1 MSTKNRVDAVLMAVV
16 LAAAAAGCSAATE
29 RAATS
34 RISAEST
41 GGLAGAP
48 DLPAP
53 ASSATS
59 SASASAS
66 YQVIPIDS
74 LPFPEPGRSP
84 LSAARQQALQAAV
97 NRAIADPAASGV
109 QGVTAA
115 VVSPEGSWAGAAGV
129 DGAATQLTP
138 TSMIDIASIT
148 KTVTAAEVLHL
159 AGAGLID
166 LDAPASDYLDHPLLQ
181 RHPTVRQLLSHTS
194 GVPHFDADPAFFAA
208 KDADPHRHW
217 TAAEVLAFATG
228 PINDPG
234 GTVLD
239 YCNSNYLLLGLLIEK
254 ITGLT
259 YAEAVHRDVLAG
271 LGDRMVVQD
280 AESPILPLAVP
291 DPASGTA
298 FDGQYLPNRSTS
310 SAVGSAGGIAADAPT
325 LANWGYRL
333 YGGQVLP
340 PAVTVDMAIPVSQG
354 YGLGT
359 VIFDP
364 LVVGHDGSMEA
375 YTTMLAVAPRDRL
388 SMAIMFVNTGAD
400 ARPDFHQLVDDIRA
414 TLAIQ

>member
-29 RAATS
+29 QAATS

-166 LDAPASDYLDHPLLQ
+166 LDAPASDYHDHPRRS
-181 RHPTVRQLLSHTS
+181 RHCSEAAPARRQL
-194 GVPHFDADPAFFAA
+194 
-208 KDADPHRHW
+208 
-217 TAAEVLAFATG
+217 
-228 PINDPG
+228 
-234 GTVLD
+234 
-239 YCNSNYLLLGLLIEK
+239 
-254 ITGLT
+254 
-259 YAEAVHRDVLAG
+259 
-271 LGDRMVVQD
+271 
-280 AESPILPLAVP
+280 
-291 DPASGTA
+291 
-298 FDGQYLPNRSTS
+298 RSQT
-310 SAVGSAGGIAADAPT
+310 
-325 LANWGYRL
+325 
-333 YGGQVLP
+333 
-340 PAVTVDMAIPVSQG
+340 
-354 YGLGT
+354 
-359 VIFDP
+359 
-364 LVVGHDGSMEA
+364 
-375 YTTMLAVAPRDRL
+375 
-388 SMAIMFVNTGAD
+388 
-400 ARPDFHQLVDDIRA
+400 
-414 TLAIQ
+414 